1 MQNEKYFC
9 ANRCKVFSRKGAKI
23 KNQKQF
29 TLRLCARYLKVLF
42 LLPFDKI
49 STMTNFKHAF
59 SYWCFSKLT
68 DAQFQQ
74 IRDIGITGIEMPPAD
89 EYAKWRD
96 NGFTI
101 VSIVGHKSIEDG
113 LNKKENHSRI
123 LDEVRAN
130 LEAAKTYNIPNL
142 ICFSGNREGRSDA
155 EGAANTIEGL
165 LPIAKEAEA
174 AGVTLIME
182 LLNSKDH
189 KDYQCDHTAWG
200 VEVAKAVNSPRFKLL
215 YDIYHMQR
223 MEGDL
228 IPIIRENIDYIA
240 HFHTAGNPGR
250 NELNASQEIYYPA
263 VARAIAETGYRE
275 WIGHEFIPKGDP
287 VEGLREAFEACNV

>member
-1 MQNEKYFC
+1 MTTF
-9 ANRCKVFSRKGAKI
+9 
-23 KNQKQF
+23 KQ
-29 TLRLCARYLKVLF
+29 
-42 LLPFDKI
+42 
-49 STMTNFKHAF
+49 AF
-59 SYWCFSKLT
+59 SHWCFNKLT
-68 DAQFQQ
+68 DAQYKQ
-74 IRDIGITGIEMPPAD
+74 IHDLGITGIEMPPAD
-89 EYAKWRD
+89 EYDKWRD
-96 NGFTI
+96 NGFSI
-101 VSIVGHKSIEDG
+101 VSIVGHKSIENG

-130 LEAAKTYNIPNL
+130 LEVAQKYDIPNL

-165 LPIAKEAEA
+165 LPIAREAEA
-174 AGVTLIME
+174 AGITMIME
-182 LLNSKDH
+182 LLNSKEH

-200 VEVAKAVNSPRFKLL
+200 AEVIKAVNSPRVKLL

-228 IPIIRENIDYIA
+228 IPIIRENIEHIA

-250 NELNASQEIYYPA
+250 NELSTHQEIHYPA
-263 VARAIAETGYRE
+263 VARAIAGTGYSE

-287 VEGLREAFEACNV
+287 IEGLREAFEIFNLH